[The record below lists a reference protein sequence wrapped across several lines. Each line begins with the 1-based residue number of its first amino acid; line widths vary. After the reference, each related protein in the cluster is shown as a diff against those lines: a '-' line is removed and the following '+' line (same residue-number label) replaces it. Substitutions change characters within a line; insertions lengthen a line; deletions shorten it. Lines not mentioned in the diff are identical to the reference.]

1 MILDKKQIWAIFL
14 FEFKMGHKAVK
25 TTCNINNTFG
35 TGTANVHTVQWWFK
49 KQRRWEPWRWAEW
62 PAMGSWQQPSE
73 STTRADSLTATQE
86 AAQKLSVHH
95 STVIQHLKQIGKV
108 KKLDKWV
115 PHELTTN
122 QKNCHF
128 EVLSSLILCNNDKPY
143 FLIRLWCAMKGDFIW
158 EPAMT
163 KSVVGREEAPKH
175 FPKPN
180 LNQKKRSW
188 SQVICCP
195 SDPLQ
200 LSESWQNHYIW
211 EVFSANWWDEG
222 KLQGLQPALVNRKG
236 PILLC
241 DNAWLYIQNFAL
253 STIFIWPLANWLP
266 LFQASWQLFAGK
278 MLPQLA
284 VCRKHFPRV
293 CLILKHRFLCYRNKQ
308 TYFSLGKM
316 YWL

>member
-128 EVLSSLILCNNDKPY
+128 EVLSSLILCNNDKPFLDQIVMCDESGFYMRTSNDQVSGWTRRSSKALSKAKLKPKEKVMVTGDLLPIWSTTAFWILAKPLHLRSMLSKLMRCMENCRACSQHWSTEKAQFFSVITRDYTYKILHYPPYSSDLLPTGYHFFKLLDY
-143 FLIRLWCAMKGDFIW
+143 FLQEKCF
-158 EPAMT
+158 
-163 KSVVGREEAPKH
+163 H
-175 FPKPN
+175 N
-180 LNQKKRSW
+180 
-188 SQVICCP
+188 
-195 SDPLQ
+195 
-200 LSESWQNHYIW
+200 
-211 EVFSANWWDEG
+211 
-222 KLQGLQPALVNRKG
+222 
-236 PILLC
+236 
-241 DNAWLYIQNFAL
+241 
-253 STIFIWPLANWLP
+253 
-266 LFQASWQLFAGK
+266 
-278 MLPQLA
+278 
-284 VCRKHFPRV
+284 
-293 CLILKHRFLCYRNKQ
+293 
-308 TYFSLGKM
+308 
-316 YWL
+316 